1 MVNRKQGH
9 GQTELTKPWQ
19 EHLSSSWVF
28 IKVKNRTDSKCRAEF
43 RKNQGLDKL
52 KVLKDKWLSWALLHQ
67 AVKPDTGIIL
77 VPDSHHSSERQ
88 MLCPC
93 RPRRWWAEVSTG

>member
-67 AVKPDTGIIL
+67 RISIFLLNKTISKFLSRIP
-77 VPDSHHSSERQ
+77 VPSYKSFNSEKTAH
-88 MLCPC
+88 L
-93 RPRRWWAEVSTG
+93 